1 MNLYAKL
8 QERKDNPLRIGLIG
22 AGKLATMSLAQVP
35 KTPGI
40 RLVGIADLAPD
51 NARANL
57 ARVGWPAE
65 LVQRTPI
72 SDDWRKL
79 VASPDVDIVIE
90 ATGNPI
96 AAVEHALAA
105 FEQGKH
111 VVNVTVEADSFCGPL
126 LAQKAAEAGVVH
138 SLAYGDQPA
147 LICDPVDRA
156 RTAGFPE
163 VAAGRGNKW
172 VRPIPP
178 SPPET
183 ALGDLGL
190 PV

>member
-8 QERKDNPLRIGLIG
+8 QQRKDNPLGIGLIG
-22 AGKLATMSLAQVP
+22 AGKFAAMYLAQVP

-40 RLVGIADLAPD
+40 RLTGIADLAPD
-51 NARANL
+51 NAKANL
-57 ARVGWPAE
+57 ARVGWPVE

-105 FEQGKH
+105 FEHGKH
-111 VVNVTVEADSFCGPL
+111 VVMVTV
-126 LAQKAAEAGVVH
+126 
-138 SLAYGDQPA
+138 
-147 LICDPVDRA
+147 
-156 RTAGFPE
+156 
-163 VAAGRGNKW
+163 
-172 VRPIPP
+172 
-178 SPPET
+178 
-183 ALGDLGL
+183 
-190 PV
+190 